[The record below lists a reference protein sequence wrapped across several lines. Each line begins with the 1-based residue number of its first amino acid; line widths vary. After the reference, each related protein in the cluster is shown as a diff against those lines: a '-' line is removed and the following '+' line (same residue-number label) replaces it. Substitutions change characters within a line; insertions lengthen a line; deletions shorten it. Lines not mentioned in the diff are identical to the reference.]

1 MRKEEGDL
9 RRLLCKPKSIKIL
22 ITKRIEKR
30 SKVMRLKKFLSAALS
45 AAMLISCV
53 SFGGGTVVQAA
64 GETNI
69 ARNLQISAYSGTE
82 GNFPVSYVN
91 DGGGDDTQNDN
102 YRWFSKEALK
112 GSGARGNA
120 AYLIFDLG
128 ENGPRS
134 FSGIDIRFHN
144 LAYATNY
151 KILTTD
157 NSTITTESLLAK
169 DRVPAGWK
177 VLYEKTHQ
185 ETDSAYPKDHFEGKT
200 EVGRYVMFF
209 FTSMNSRAG
218 LNSVSV
224 REVQIWHKAI
234 TNVTMS
240 ASTLDLKVGDKAQ
253 QLTAIV
259 TPEDAT
265 YKDVEWS
272 SDKEA
277 VATVDASGNVTAVAP
292 GQAVIKATCK
302 DDRTKTA
309 TCTVNVAS
317 AVDKTELTY
326 WLEEAGK
333 LNSSDYTQ
341 NGWDIFQQIVERAT
355 IVKDDAEATEYEV
368 RQAVIALIDG
378 MIALEKEKLYTVTV
392 NGEEAAKGVYNQ
404 IVTITADA
412 PQAGQKFA
420 GWRLK
425 DKIVSYD
432 AVYTFAIS
440 GNMAFTATYA
450 QQEQTIEKP
459 LYAAVADTMIIKR
472 ADGKANVKYIAQL
485 SIPDNYILNETGLL
499 WYGKPDLENLCTET
513 GPTPGTK
520 KIVAPVISST
530 YQFAAN
536 VNGIPAGKTI
546 RGVIYA
552 KVTDKETEE
561 TKWVYSEEVR
571 LTNN

>member
-9 RRLLCKPKSIKIL
+9 RKLLCKPKSIKIL
-22 ITKRIEKR
+22 ITERSEKR
-30 SKVMRLKKFLSAALS
+30 SKVMRLKKILSAALS

-64 GETNI
+64 GEMNI

-82 GNFPVSYVN
+82 GDFPVSSVN
-91 DGGGDDTQNDN
+91 DGRGDDTQNDN

-144 LAYATNY
+144 MAYATNY

-169 DRVPAGWK
+169 DRVPEGWK

-240 ASTLDLKVGDKAQ
+240 ASTLDLKAGDEAQ
-253 QLTAIV
+253 QLTATV

-265 YKDVEWS
+265 YKAVEWS
-272 SDKEA
+272 SNNDNI
-277 VATVDASGNVTAVAP
+277 ATVDASGNVTAVAP
-292 GQAVIKATCK
+292 GQAVITATCK

-309 TCTVNVAS
+309 TCTVC
-317 AVDKTELTY
+317 Y
-326 WLEEAGK
+326 
-333 LNSSDYTQ
+333 
-341 NGWDIFQQIVERAT
+341 R
-355 IVKDDAEATEYEV
+355 
-368 RQAVIALIDG
+368 
-378 MIALEKEKLYTVTV
+378 
-392 NGEEAAKGVYNQ
+392 
-404 IVTITADA
+404 
-412 PQAGQKFA
+412 
-420 GWRLK
+420 
-425 DKIVSYD
+425 
-432 AVYTFAIS
+432 
-440 GNMAFTATYA
+440 
-450 QQEQTIEKP
+450 
-459 LYAAVADTMIIKR
+459 
-472 ADGKANVKYIAQL
+472 
-485 SIPDNYILNETGLL
+485 
-499 WYGKPDLENLCTET
+499 
-513 GPTPGTK
+513 
-520 KIVAPVISST
+520 
-530 YQFAAN
+530 
-536 VNGIPAGKTI
+536 
-546 RGVIYA
+546 
-552 KVTDKETEE
+552 
-561 TKWVYSEEVR
+561 
-571 LTNN
+571 

>member
-1 MRKEEGDL
+1 
-9 RRLLCKPKSIKIL
+9 
-22 ITKRIEKR
+22 
-30 SKVMRLKKFLSAALS
+30 MRLKKFLSAALS

-378 MIALEKEKLYTVTV
+378 MIALEKGKLYTVTV

-412 PQAGQKFA
+412 PQSGQKFA

>member
-1 MRKEEGDL
+1 
-9 RRLLCKPKSIKIL
+9 
-22 ITKRIEKR
+22 
-30 SKVMRLKKFLSAALS
+30 MRLKKFLSAALS

-412 PQAGQKFA
+412 PQSGQKFA

>member
-22 ITKRIEKR
+22 ITERIEKR

-64 GETNI
+64 GEMNI

-82 GNFPVSYVN
+82 GDFPVSSVN
-91 DGGGDDTQNDN
+91 DGRGDDTQNDN

-144 LAYATNY
+144 MAYATNY

-169 DRVPAGWK
+169 DRVPEGWK

-224 REVQIWHKAI
+224 RKVQIWHKAI

-240 ASTLDLKVGDKAQ
+240 ASTLDLKAGDEAQ
-253 QLTAIV
+253 QLTATV

-265 YKDVEWS
+265 YKAVEWS
-272 SDKEA
+272 SNNDNI
-277 VATVDASGNVTAVAP
+277 ATVDASGNVTAVAP
-292 GQAVIKATCK
+292 GQAVITATCK
-302 DDRTKTA
+302 DDRTKQQH
-309 TCTVNVAS
+309 VPS
-317 AVDKTELTY
+317 AIDKTELTY

-333 LNSSDYTQ
+333 LNSSDYTKD
-341 NGWDIFQQIVERAT
+341 GWDIFRQIVTEAT
-355 IVKDDAEATEYEV
+355 GVKDDATATEHEV
-368 RQAVIALIDG
+368 SEAVIALIDG
-378 MIALEKEKLYTVTV
+378 MIALEKEKVYTVTV
-392 NGEEAAKGVYNQ
+392 DGKKVAEGVYNQ

-412 PQAGQKFA
+412 PQVGQKFA
-420 GWRLK
+420 GWQLK

-432 AVYTFAIS
+432 EVYTFAIS

-450 QQEQTIEKP
+450 PQEQTIEKP

-472 ADGKANVKYIAQL
+472 ADGKANVKYIAKL

-530 YQFAAN
+530 YQFAVN

-552 KVTDKETEE
+552 KVTDKETQQ

-571 LTNN
+571 LTNK

>member
-22 ITKRIEKR
+22 ITERIEKR

-64 GETNI
+64 GEMNI

-82 GNFPVSYVN
+82 GDFH
-91 DGGGDDTQNDN
+91 DTQNDN

-144 LAYATNY
+144 MAYATNY

-157 NSTITTESLLAK
+157 NSTITTEILLAK
-169 DRVPAGWK
+169 DRVPEGWK

-224 REVQIWHKAI
+224 RKVQIWIKAI
-234 TNVTMS
+234 SNVTMS
-240 ASTLDLKVGDKAQ
+240 ASTLYLKAGDEAQ
-253 QLTAIV
+253 QLTATV

-265 YKDVEWS
+265 YKAVEWS
-272 SDKEA
+272 SNNDNI
-277 VATVDASGNVTAVAP
+277 ATVAASGNVTAVAP
-292 GQAVIKATCK
+292 GQAVITATCK

-309 TCTVNVAS
+309 TCTVC
-317 AVDKTELTY
+317 Y
-326 WLEEAGK
+326 
-333 LNSSDYTQ
+333 
-341 NGWDIFQQIVERAT
+341 R
-355 IVKDDAEATEYEV
+355 
-368 RQAVIALIDG
+368 
-378 MIALEKEKLYTVTV
+378 
-392 NGEEAAKGVYNQ
+392 
-404 IVTITADA
+404 
-412 PQAGQKFA
+412 
-420 GWRLK
+420 
-425 DKIVSYD
+425 
-432 AVYTFAIS
+432 
-440 GNMAFTATYA
+440 
-450 QQEQTIEKP
+450 
-459 LYAAVADTMIIKR
+459 
-472 ADGKANVKYIAQL
+472 
-485 SIPDNYILNETGLL
+485 
-499 WYGKPDLENLCTET
+499 
-513 GPTPGTK
+513 
-520 KIVAPVISST
+520 
-530 YQFAAN
+530 
-536 VNGIPAGKTI
+536 
-546 RGVIYA
+546 
-552 KVTDKETEE
+552 
-561 TKWVYSEEVR
+561 
-571 LTNN
+571 

>member
-1 MRKEEGDL
+1 
-9 RRLLCKPKSIKIL
+9 
-22 ITKRIEKR
+22 
-30 SKVMRLKKFLSAALS
+30 MRLKKFLSAALS

-64 GETNI
+64 GEMNI

-82 GNFPVSYVN
+82 GDFPVSSVN
-91 DGGGDDTQNDN
+91 DGRGDDTQNDN

-144 LAYATNY
+144 MAYATNY

-169 DRVPAGWK
+169 DRVPEGWK

-224 REVQIWHKAI
+224 RKVQIWHKAI

-240 ASTLDLKVGDKAQ
+240 ASTLDLKAGDEAQ
-253 QLTAIV
+253 QLTATV

-265 YKDVEWS
+265 YKAVEWS
-272 SDKEA
+272 SNNDNI
-277 VATVDASGNVTAVAP
+277 ATVDASGNVTAVAP
-292 GQAVIKATCK
+292 GQAVIMTEQKQQH
-302 DDRTKTA
+302 
-309 TCTVNVAS
+309 VPS
-317 AVDKTELTY
+317 AIDKTELTY

-333 LNSSDYTQ
+333 LNSSDYTKD
-341 NGWDIFQQIVERAT
+341 GWDIFRQIVTEAT
-355 IVKDDAEATEYEV
+355 GVKDDATATEHEV
-368 RQAVIALIDG
+368 SEAVIALIDG
-378 MIALEKEKLYTVTV
+378 MIALEKEKVYTVTV
-392 NGEEAAKGVYNQ
+392 DGKKVAEGVYNQ

-412 PQAGQKFA
+412 PQVGQKFA
-420 GWRLK
+420 GWQLK

-432 AVYTFAIS
+432 EVYTFAIS

-450 QQEQTIEKP
+450 PQEQTIEKP

-472 ADGKANVKYIAQL
+472 ADGKANVKYIAKL

-530 YQFAAN
+530 YQFAVN

-552 KVTDKETEE
+552 KVTDKETQQ

-571 LTNN
+571 LTNK